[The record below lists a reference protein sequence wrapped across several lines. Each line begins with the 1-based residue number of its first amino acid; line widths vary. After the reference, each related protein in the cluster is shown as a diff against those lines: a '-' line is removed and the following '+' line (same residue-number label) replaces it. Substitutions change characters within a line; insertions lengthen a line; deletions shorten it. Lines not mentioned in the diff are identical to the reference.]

1 MKTLEEIKE
10 INDLL
15 LKEYLEWIEKEN
27 IICPSPPLWGEIF
40 AAIEYGTKS
49 SYNEIVELIGRPLI
63 LNAWISSNESKKQR
77 FIEHLKFAHR
87 KFLMHYINFR
97 IDMYQSAKENKDVKF
112 GGNFLQISKIDKREK
127 YISKQIDNY
136 YGIPLP
142 SDDYFK
148 EILSSFNIK

>member
-27 IICPSPPLWGEIF
+27 IICPSPPLWCEID
-40 AAIEYGTKS
+40 AAIKHGTQYS
-49 SYNEIVELIGRPLI
+49 NDELLELIGPPLI
-63 LNAWISSNESKKQR
+63 LNAWMSPNETKKQR

-142 SDDYFK
+142 SDDNFK

>member
-1 MKTLEEIKE
+1 MTWRAK
-10 INDLL
+10 
-15 LKEYLEWIEKEN
+15 
-27 IICPSPPLWGEIF
+27 C
-40 AAIEYGTKS
+40 
-49 SYNEIVELIGRPLI
+49 SYNELVELIGRPLI
-63 LNAWISSNESKKQR
+63 LNAWISSDEIKKKR

-127 YISKQIDNY
+127 YISKQIENY

-148 EILSSFNIK
+148 EILSE

>member
-1 MKTLEEIKE
+1 MKTPEEIKK

-27 IICPSPPLWGEIF
+27 IICPSPPLWSEII
-40 AAIEYGTKS
+40 AAIEYGTKC
-49 SYNEIVELIGRPLI
+49 SYDELIELIGRPLI
-63 LNAWISSNESKKQR
+63 LNAWTSPNETKKQR

-97 IDMYQSAKENKDVKF
+97 INMYQSAKENKDVKF

-127 YISKQIDNY
+127 YISKQIENY